1 MKNIKKILFIISCIS
16 ACISLFFIVE
26 TYSRYV
32 STATGTADI
41 SIAKWNITVNDLT
54 VKNNTDLS
62 SKITPIFPGTDHIK
76 ADIIAPTAEG
86 YFDLNL
92 NYANADVSFD
102 YEITVTAAEESL
114 VSDLIT
120 TGYSINNG
128 QTISTNDN
136 LSITGTVLNTETTRT
151 QSIRIF
157 IKWDDEAGTMDNSA
171 DTAAT
176 IPDDAKALLDVNIS
190 FKQKAN

>member
-1 MKNIKKILFIISCIS
+1 MKNVKKVLFIISCIS

-32 STATGTADI
+32 SSATGTANI
-41 SIAKWNITVNDLT
+41 SIARWNITVNTLT

-62 SKITPIFPGTDHIK
+62 SKITPIFPGSDHIK

-92 NYANADVSFD
+92 DYTNADVSFD
-102 YEITVTAAEESL
+102 YEITVSPSEESL
-114 VSDLIT
+114 VSDLVT
-120 TGYSINNG
+120 TAYSINGG
-128 QTISTNDN
+128 QKIEVDND
-136 LSITGTVLNTETTRT
+136 LSIAGTILNTENART
-151 QSIRIF
+151 QNIRVF
-157 IKWDDEAGTMDNSA
+157 IKWDDETGTMDNSA
-171 DTAAT
+171 DTAAAV
-176 IPDDAKALLDVNIS
+176 PDDAKALLDVNIS